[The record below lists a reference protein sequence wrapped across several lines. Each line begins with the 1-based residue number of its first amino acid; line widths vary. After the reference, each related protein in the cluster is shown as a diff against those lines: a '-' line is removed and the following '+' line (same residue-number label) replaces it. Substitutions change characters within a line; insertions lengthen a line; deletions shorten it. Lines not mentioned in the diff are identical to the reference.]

1 MEGTHDAPAPPPPPF
16 AVGRAT
22 LGHIS
27 GFDVGPRTIEYV
39 AIASDDL
46 AKRVLRLHGV
56 EREIG
61 LRLEDGAH
69 LHDGDVVYAD
79 ANCVVAVAVAPD
91 DVLVCRPRDIAQAL
105 AVAHALGNRH
115 LPMQIDGPALVV
127 RYDRLVADLFAGLD
141 AAYVRE
147 WRVLTAPFRHANAP
161 HAHG

>member
-1 MEGTHDAPAPPPPPF
+1 MEGTHDAPALPF
-16 AVGRAT
+16 AVGRTT

-27 GFDVGPRTIEYV
+27 RFDVGSRRVEYV

-46 AKRVLRLHGV
+46 AKRVLRLRGS

-69 LHDGDVVYAD
+69 LHDGEVVYAD
-79 ANCVVAVAVAPD
+79 ETCVVAVAVAPD
-91 DVLVCRPRDIAQAL
+91 DVLVCRPRDVAQAL

-115 LPMQIDGPALVV
+115 LPMQIDGPTLVV
-127 RYDRLVADLFAGLD
+127 RYDRLVADLFAELD

-147 WRVLTAPFRHANAP
+147 WRVLVAPFRHADAP

>member
-1 MEGTHDAPAPPPPPF
+1 ME
-16 AVGRAT
+16 VGRAT

-27 GFDVGPRTIEYV
+27 SFDIGARTVEYV

-46 AKRVLRLHGV
+46 AKRVLRLRDS
-56 EREIG
+56 ERDIG

-69 LHDGDVVYAD
+69 VHDGDVVYAD
-79 ANCVVAVAVAPD
+79 ATRVVAVAVAPD
-91 DVLVCRPRDIAQAL
+91 DVLVCRPRDVAQAL

-127 RYDRLVADLFAGLD
+127 RYDRLVEELFADLG

-147 WRVLTAPFRHANAP
+147 RRVLAAPFRHANAP